1 MANSLWIHGFVHR
14 SKSSSKEAWKSNYLA
29 ACDSFGYSEVALRF
43 ERSLCA
49 HAELFADFAR
59 SSFKWM
65 LYAHSCGSHPWA
77 EKSWGGSIAE
87 SIAWC
92 RSSSYSSAKLLAPC
106 ETNWL

>member
-59 SSFKWM
+59 SSFSGCCM
-65 LYAHSCGSHPWA
+65 LTPVGHIHGQKKVGVEA
-77 EKSWGGSIAE
+77 
-87 SIAWC
+87 
-92 RSSSYSSAKLLAPC
+92 LLKA
-106 ETNWL
+106 